1 VSKSPGHLSGLL
13 FDKLGAEGI
22 GFTSKLRVIIESQPF
37 AEGIVNG
44 KDPVTL
50 KFCPK
55 KVNISPAQI
64 SSCMEELEIGRKD
77 SVKVINESQP
87 ATV

>member
-1 VSKSPGHLSGLL
+1 MSKSPGHSSGLL
-13 FDKLGAEGI
+13 FDKLGAGGI
-22 GFTSKLRVIIESQPF
+22 GLTSRLRVIIESQPL

-55 KVNISPAQI
+55 NVNVSPAQI
-64 SSCMEELEIGRKD
+64 SSCIEELEIGRKD